1 MKKNYKIID
10 KKNCRFLIIVIF
22 ESELKK
28 NFEKLIKNVK
38 NGIKVM
44 CYKSWLSVFLIRRGK

>member
-28 NFEKLIKNVK
+28 EF
-38 NGIKVM
+38 
-44 CYKSWLSVFLIRRGK
+44 